1 MGLLSVNE
9 ATVPETRQDSLNS
22 SQRVEG
28 SIPSQGHTWVVG
40 SIPILAHTL
49 AHTIPSPDTYQMQP
63 AGDSLSH

>member
-40 SIPILAHTL
+40 SIPILAHT
-49 AHTIPSPDTYQMQP
+49 IPSPDTYQMQP
-63 AGDSLSH
+63 VGDSLSH